1 MRLFPIVTAI
11 LVVGVLFLLVFQ
23 RDELVTF
30 SGAETEPVQGEVFDA
45 VVDRDENA
53 PLSPV
58 SVVAIRSSA
67 STIDG
72 AVVLRGRT
80 EASRQVIMRAETS
93 GQVISDPLR
102 AGARVQKGDLLCRLD
117 PGTRAIALAEAQA
130 GLREA
135 VTRLPESQARV
146 AEARARLNEAEI
158 NDNAA
163 ERLSQGGFASDT
175 RVAQATAS
183 VEAARAG
190 VQSAVSGVESARS
203 GIQSA
208 EARVAAAENNLEQLE
223 VRAPFG
229 GLLETDS
236 AEIGTLMQPGA
247 LCATIIQLD
256 PIKLVGFVPETMVDR
271 VNLGA
276 LAGARLASGREVV
289 GHVTFLSR
297 SADPT
302 TRTFRVDV
310 EVPNADFSISDGQ
323 TAEIGV
329 QSAGNT
335 AHLLPQSALTLND
348 AGDLGVRLVVD
359 NIATFAPVIALR
371 DTTEGFWVGGL
382 APSVDVIV
390 VGQEFV
396 TDGVPVTVTYREET
410 TQ

>member
-1 MRLFPIVTAI
+1 MRLFPIITAI

-23 RDELVTF
+23 RDALVTF
-30 SGAETEPVQGEVFDA
+30 SGAEPETAEEDVIDA
-45 VVDRDENA
+45 VADRDESA
-53 PLSPV
+53 PPSAV

-67 STIDG
+67 SSVDG
-72 AVVLRGRT
+72 AVILRGRT
-80 EASRQVIMRAETS
+80 EASRQVDMRAETS

-102 AGARVQKGDLLCRLD
+102 AGARVEEGDLLCRLD
-117 PGTRAIALAEAQA
+117 PGTRAIALAEAEA

-135 VTRLPESQARV
+135 ITRLPEAEARV
-146 AEARARLNEAEI
+146 AEARARLTEAEI

-183 VEAARAG
+183 VESARAG
-190 VQSAVSGVESARS
+190 LQSAISGVESARS

-208 EARVAAAENNLEQLE
+208 EARVAAAQNQLDQLE

-229 GLLETDS
+229 GILETDS
-236 AEIGTLMQPGA
+236 AEIGSLMQPGS

-256 PIKLVGFVPETMVDR
+256 PIKMVGFVPETMVDR
-271 VNLGA
+271 VTLGA
-276 LAGARLASGREVV
+276 LAGARLPSGREVV
-289 GHVTFLSR
+289 GRVTFLSR

-310 EVPNADFSISDGQ
+310 EVANPDFSISDGQ
-323 TAEIGV
+323 TAEIAI
-329 QSAGNT
+329 QSAGT
-335 AHLLPQSALTLND
+335 LAHLLPQSALTLND
-348 AGDLGVRLVVD
+348 NGDLGVRLTVD
-359 NIATFAPVIALR
+359 NVATFAPVSVLR
-371 DTTEGFWVGGL
+371 DTTEGIWVNGL

-396 TDGVPVTVTYREET
+396 SDGVPVKVTYREEA

>member
-1 MRLFPIVTAI
+1 MRLFPIITAI
-11 LVVGVLFLLVFQ
+11 LVVGILFLLVFQ
-23 RDELVTF
+23 RDELVSF
-30 SGAETEPVQGEVFDA
+30 SGAETEIAEEEVIDA
-45 VVDRDENA
+45 VVDRDSDA
-53 PLSPV
+53 PPSAV

-72 AVVLRGRT
+72 AVILRGRT
-80 EASRQVIMRAETS
+80 EASRQVDMRAETS

-102 AGARVQKGDLLCRLD
+102 AGARVEEGDLLCRLD
-117 PGTRAIALAEAQA
+117 PGTRAIALAEAEA

-135 VTRLPESQARV
+135 ATRLPEAQARV
-146 AEARARLNEAEI
+146 AEARARLTEAEI

-183 VEAARAG
+183 VESARAG
-190 VQSAVSGVESARS
+190 VQSAISGVESARS
-203 GIQSA
+203 GIQGA
-208 EARVAAAENNLEQLE
+208 EARVAAAKNQLDQLE
-223 VRAPFG
+223 VSAPFG
-229 GLLETDS
+229 GILETDS
-236 AEIGTLMQPGA
+236 AEIGSLMQPGA

-271 VNLGA
+271 VTVGA

-289 GHVTFLSR
+289 GRVTFVSR

-335 AHLLPQSALTLND
+335 AHLIPQSALTLND
-348 AGDLGVRLVVD
+348 DGDLGLRLVVD
-359 NIATFAPVIALR
+359 NTATFAPITVLR
-371 DTTEGFWVGGL
+371 DTIEGIWVGGL
-382 APSVDVIV
+382 DPSVDVII

-396 TDGVPVTVTYREET
+396 TDGVPVKVTYREEA

>member
-1 MRLFPIVTAI
+1 MRLFPIITAVV
-11 LVVGVLFLLVFQ
+11 VVGVLFLLVFQ
-23 RDELVTF
+23 RDALVSF
-30 SGAETEPVQGEVFDA
+30 SGADAEVVQEDVIEA
-45 VVDRDENA
+45 AVDRDQNA
-53 PLSPV
+53 AANAV
-58 SVVAIRSSA
+58 SVVAIRSA
-67 STIDG
+67 ADTIDG
-72 AVVLRGRT
+72 AVILRGRT
-80 EASRQVIMRAETS
+80 EAARQVDMRAETS
-93 GQVISDPLR
+93 GQIISTPLR
-102 AGARVQKGDLLCRLD
+102 AGAIVTEGDLLCRLD
-117 PGTRAIALAEAQA
+117 PGTRAIALSEAQA

-135 VTRLPESQARV
+135 ATRLPEAEARV
-146 AEARARLNEAEI
+146 AEARARLTEAEI

-163 ERLSQGGFASDT
+163 ERLSQGGFASET

-190 VQSAVSGVESARS
+190 VQAAVSGVESARS

-223 VRAPFG
+223 VRAPFSG
-229 GLLETDS
+229 ILETDS
-236 AEIGTLMQPGA
+236 AEIGSLLQPGS

-271 VNLGA
+271 VKLGA
-276 LAGARLASGREVV
+276 VAGARLASGREVV
-289 GHVTFLSR
+289 GRVSFLSR
-297 SADPT
+297 SADPS

-323 TAEIGV
+323 TAEIAV
-329 QSAGNT
+329 QSDGNT

-348 AGDLGVRLVVD
+348 DGDFGVRLVVD
-359 NIATFAPVIALR
+359 NVATFAPVIPLR

-382 APSVDVIV
+382 PQIVDVIV

-396 TDGVPVTVTYREET
+396 TDGVPVIVTYREEA

>member
-1 MRLFPIVTAI
+1 MRLFPIITAI

-23 RDELVTF
+23 RDALVTF
-30 SGAETEPVQGEVFDA
+30 SGAEPETAEEDVIDA
-45 VVDRDENA
+45 VADRDESA
-53 PLSPV
+53 PPSAV

-67 STIDG
+67 SSVDG
-72 AVVLRGRT
+72 AVILRGRT
-80 EASRQVIMRAETS
+80 EASRQVDMRAETS

-102 AGARVQKGDLLCRLD
+102 AGARVEEGDLLCRLD
-117 PGTRAIALAEAQA
+117 PGTRAIALAEAEA

-135 VTRLPESQARV
+135 ITRLPEAEARV
-146 AEARARLNEAEI
+146 AEARARLTEAEI

-183 VEAARAG
+183 VESARAG
-190 VQSAVSGVESARS
+190 LQSAISGVESARS

-208 EARVAAAENNLEQLE
+208 EARVAAAQNQLDQLE

-229 GLLETDS
+229 GILETDS
-236 AEIGTLMQPGA
+236 AEIGSLMQPGS

-256 PIKLVGFVPETMVDR
+256 PIKMVGFVPETMVDR
-271 VNLGA
+271 VTLGA
-276 LAGARLASGREVV
+276 LAGARLPSGREVV
-289 GHVTFLSR
+289 GRVTFLSR

-310 EVPNADFSISDGQ
+310 EVANADFSISDGQ
-323 TAEIGV
+323 TAEIAI
-329 QSAGNT
+329 QSAGT
-335 AHLLPQSALTLND
+335 LAHLLPQSALTLND
-348 AGDLGVRLVVD
+348 NGDLGVRLTVD
-359 NIATFAPVIALR
+359 NVATFAPVSVLR
-371 DTTEGFWVGGL
+371 DTTEGIWVNGL

-396 TDGVPVTVTYREET
+396 TDGVPVKVTYREEA

>member
-1 MRLFPIVTAI
+1 MRLFPIITAI

-23 RDELVTF
+23 RDALVTF
-30 SGAETEPVQGEVFDA
+30 SGAETETVEEDVIDA
-45 VVDRDENA
+45 VADRDENA
-53 PLSPV
+53 PPSAV
-58 SVVAIRSSA
+58 SVVAMRSSA
-67 STIDG
+67 SSIDG
-72 AVVLRGRT
+72 AVILRGRT
-80 EASRQVIMRAETS
+80 EASRQVDMRAETS

-102 AGARVQKGDLLCRLD
+102 AGARVETGDLLCRLD
-117 PGTRAIALAEAQA
+117 PGTRAIALAEAEA

-135 VTRLPESQARV
+135 ITRLPEAEARV
-146 AEARARLNEAEI
+146 AEARARLTEAEI

-163 ERLSQGGFASDT
+163 ERLSEGGFASDT

-183 VEAARAG
+183 VESARAG
-190 VQSAVSGVESARS
+190 LQSAISGVESARS

-208 EARVAAAENNLEQLE
+208 EARVAAAKNQLDQLE

-229 GLLETDS
+229 GILETDS
-236 AEIGTLMQPGA
+236 AEIGSLMQPGA

-256 PIKLVGFVPETMVDR
+256 PIKMVGFVPETMVDR
-271 VNLGA
+271 VTVGA

-289 GHVTFLSR
+289 GRVTFLSR

-310 EVPNADFSISDGQ
+310 EVPNPDFSISDGQ
-323 TAEIGV
+323 TAEIGIE
-329 QSAGNT
+329 SAGST

-348 AGDLGVRLVVD
+348 EGDLGVRLAVD
-359 NIATFAPVIALR
+359 NVATFAPVSVLR
-371 DTTEGFWVGGL
+371 DTTEGIWVNGL
-382 APSVDVIV
+382 DPSVDVIV

-396 TDGVPVTVTYREET
+396 TDGVPVKVTYREEA

>member
-1 MRLFPIVTAI
+1 MRLFPIITAI

-23 RDELVTF
+23 RDALVSF
-30 SGAETEPVQGEVFDA
+30 SGAEVEAAEEEVIDA
-45 VVDRDENA
+45 VADRDENA
-53 PLSPV
+53 PASAV
-58 SVVAIRSSA
+58 SVVAMRSSA
-67 STIDG
+67 SSIDG
-72 AVVLRGRT
+72 AVILRGRT
-80 EASRQVIMRAETS
+80 EAARQVDMRAETS

-102 AGARVQKGDLLCRLD
+102 AGARVEEGDLLCRLD
-117 PGTRAIALAEAQA
+117 PGTRAIALDEAQA

-135 VTRLPESQARV
+135 ITRLPEAEARV
-146 AEARARLNEAEI
+146 AEARARLTEAEI

-163 ERLSQGGFASDT
+163 ERLSEGGFASET

-183 VEAARAG
+183 VESARAG
-190 VQSAVSGVESARS
+190 LQSAISGVESARS

-208 EARVAAAENNLEQLE
+208 EARVAAAQNQLDQLE

-229 GLLETDS
+229 GILETDS
-236 AEIGTLMQPGA
+236 AEIGSLMQPGA

-256 PIKLVGFVPETMVDR
+256 PIKMVGFVPETMVDR
-271 VNLGA
+271 VTVGA

-289 GHVTFLSR
+289 GRVTFLSR

-310 EVPNADFSISDGQ
+310 EVPNPDFSISDGQ
-323 TAEIGV
+323 TAEIGI
-329 QSAGNT
+329 QSEGST

-348 AGDLGVRLVVD
+348 EGDLGVRLAVD
-359 NIATFAPVIALR
+359 NVATFAPVSVLR
-371 DTTEGFWVGGL
+371 DTTEGIWVGGL
-382 APSVDVIV
+382 EPSVDVIV

-396 TDGVPVTVTYREET
+396 TDGVPVNVTYREET

>member
-1 MRLFPIVTAI
+1 MRLFPIITAI
-11 LVVGVLFLLVFQ
+11 LVVGILFLLVFQ
-23 RDELVTF
+23 RDELVSF
-30 SGAETEPVQGEVFDA
+30 SGAETEIAEEEVIDA
-45 VVDRDENA
+45 VVDRDSDA
-53 PLSPV
+53 PPSAV

-72 AVVLRGRT
+72 AVILRGRT
-80 EASRQVIMRAETS
+80 EASRQVDMRAETS

-102 AGARVQKGDLLCRLD
+102 AGARVEEGDLLCRLD
-117 PGTRAIALAEAQA
+117 PGTRAIALAEAEA

-135 VTRLPESQARV
+135 ATRLPEAQARV
-146 AEARARLNEAEI
+146 AEARARLTEAEI

-183 VEAARAG
+183 VESARAG
-190 VQSAVSGVESARS
+190 VQSAISGVESARS
-203 GIQSA
+203 GIQGA
-208 EARVAAAENNLEQLE
+208 EARVAAAKNQLDQLE
-223 VRAPFG
+223 VSAPFG
-229 GLLETDS
+229 GILETDS
-236 AEIGTLMQPGA
+236 AEIGSLMQPGA

-271 VNLGA
+271 VTVGA

-289 GHVTFLSR
+289 GRVTFVSR

-335 AHLLPQSALTLND
+335 AHLIPQSALTLND
-348 AGDLGVRLVVD
+348 DGDLGLRLVVD
-359 NIATFAPVIALR
+359 NTATFAPITVLR
-371 DTTEGFWVGGL
+371 DTIEGIWVGGL
-382 APSVDVIV
+382 GPSVDVII

-396 TDGVPVTVTYREET
+396 TDGVPVKVTYREEA

>member
-1 MRLFPIVTAI
+1 MRLFPIITAI
-11 LVVGVLFLLVFQ
+11 VVVGVLFLLVFQ
-23 RDELVTF
+23 RDALVSF
-30 SGAETEPVQGEVFDA
+30 SGADAEVVQEDVIEA
-45 VVDRDENA
+45 AVDRDQNA
-53 PLSPV
+53 AANAV
-58 SVVAIRSSA
+58 SVVAIRSA
-67 STIDG
+67 ADTIDG
-72 AVVLRGRT
+72 AVILRGRT
-80 EASRQVIMRAETS
+80 EAARQVDMRAETS
-93 GQVISDPLR
+93 GQIISTPLR
-102 AGARVQKGDLLCRLD
+102 AGAIVTEGDLLCRLD
-117 PGTRAIALAEAQA
+117 PGTRAIALSEAQA

-135 VTRLPESQARV
+135 ATRLPEAEARV
-146 AEARARLNEAEI
+146 AEARARLTEAEI

-163 ERLSQGGFASDT
+163 ERLSQGGFASET

-190 VQSAVSGVESARS
+190 VQAAVSGVESARS

-223 VRAPFG
+223 VRAPFSG
-229 GLLETDS
+229 ILETDS
-236 AEIGTLMQPGA
+236 AEIGSLLQPGS

-271 VNLGA
+271 VKLGA
-276 LAGARLASGREVV
+276 VAGARLASGREVV
-289 GHVTFLSR
+289 GRVSFLSR
-297 SADPT
+297 SADPS

-323 TAEIGV
+323 TAEIAV
-329 QSAGNT
+329 QSDGNT

-348 AGDLGVRLVVD
+348 DGDFGVRLVVD
-359 NIATFAPVIALR
+359 NVATFAPVIPLR

-382 APSVDVIV
+382 PQIVDVIV

-396 TDGVPVTVTYREET
+396 TDGVPVIVTYREEA